1 MARPVGAASAAR
13 VSLRA
18 AMLASHQAA
27 PPAEVPLVA
36 RLGDRSLFPTL
47 EPAAYLNHAA
57 ISPHSLAVQRAV
69 HAVTAD
75 YARRGSDA
83 FLTWDGER
91 RRLRGL
97 LARLVGAG
105 VEDIALVANTTRGV
119 SDIAMCLPWRAGDR
133 VILFE
138 GEFPANVT
146 PWQRA
151 AELFGLELEFL
162 PLRDFLSA
170 HGHGTSQGLQRL
182 REALR
187 RPARLVAV
195 SAVQFQT
202 GLRMPIGDM
211 ATVCHEAGAELFVD
225 AIQGLGVCPLDVV
238 ATGVDYLSAGS
249 HKWMMGCEGLA
260 CLYIRRDRVAALQ
273 PRVAGWL
280 SHEDGLGFLFGGAD
294 LLRYDRK
301 IRQRA
306 DFVEGGAYNTI
317 GCAALAASLDL
328 ILALGVPAIFEHV
341 QAYLDE
347 LEDGLCSRGFT
358 SLRARQPS
366 ERSGILSVL
375 PPNPGDVIGLQR
387 ELGER
392 GVACSTPDGVLR
404 FAPHWPND
412 RAEIDGVLAAIDAAL
427 GNP

>member
-1 MARPVGAASAAR
+1 
-13 VSLRA
+13 
-18 AMLASHQAA
+18 MLDPHHADA
-27 PPAEVPLVA
+27 PLVA
-36 RLGDRSLFPTL
+36 RLGDRSLFPGL

-57 ISPHSLAVQRAV
+57 ISPHSLAVQRAIQ
-69 HAVTAD
+69 AVTVD
-75 YARRGSDA
+75 YGRRGTGA

-97 LARLVGAG
+97 LARLLGADA
-105 VEDIALVANTTRGV
+105 EDIALVANTTRGV

-133 VILFE
+133 VLLFS

-162 PLRDFLSA
+162 PLSEFADGR
-170 HGHGTSQGLQRL
+170 GLQRL

-187 RPARLVAV
+187 RPTRLVAV

-202 GLRMPIGDM
+202 GLRMPLADM
-211 ATVCHEAGAELFVD
+211 ATLCHDAGAELFVD
-225 AIQGLGVCPLDVV
+225 AIQALGVCPIDVV
-238 ATGVDYLSAGS
+238 ADGIDYLSAGS

-260 CLYIRRDRVAALQ
+260 CLYVRRERVAALQ

-280 SHEDGLGFLFGGAD
+280 SHEDGLGFLFAGQGH
-294 LLRYDRK
+294 LRYDRK

-317 GCAALAASLDL
+317 GCAALAAALDL
-328 ILALGVPAIFEHV
+328 ILALGVPQIFAHV

-347 LEDGLCSRGFT
+347 LEHGLRARGFT
-358 SLRARQPS
+358 SLRARRPEQ
-366 ERSGILSVL
+366 RSGILSVL

-392 GVACSTPDGVLR
+392 GVACSTPDGLLR

-412 RAEIDGVLAAIDAAL
+412 RAEIAGVLAAIDAAL
-427 GNP
+427 GDL